1 MPIVEF
7 HNVPKL
13 QSSVFLRGRG
23 GGGGGDLKSQDGYLY
38 TLGMKSFA
46 NKVDIHLP

>member
-13 QSSVFLRGRG
+13 QSSVFMRGEGGG
-23 GGGGGDLKSQDGYLY
+23 GGGGGDLKLQDGYLY
-38 TLGMKSFA
+38 T
-46 NKVDIHLP
+46 